1 MLNKVP
7 YFYTVQ
13 AYLDLKQSKT
23 TMSENQNTEWKQS
36 WRDEYL
42 KWICGFANAEG
53 GTLEIGKDDKG
64 NIVGL
69 SNARKLME
77 DLPNKIRDVLG
88 ILVDVN
94 LNSQSGIEWIA
105 IEVDSYHFPVN
116 YKGQFHYR
124 SGSTKQELK
133 GAALNKFL
141 LQKQGKNWD
150 SVPVPHV
157 IIKDLSAAAFAYFK
171 KQATQTKRLD
181 KSILKKNRKTLIE
194 KLRLNEKEYLKRAA
208 VLLFHSDPEEFF
220 TGAYIKIGYFRTE
233 TDLRFQ
239 DEVHGYLFE
248 QVEKTMDLLLSKYL
262 EAQIRYQGISRIEEY
277 AYPEEALREAVLNAV
292 AHKDYSSGNPIQI
305 KVYDDHLSIWNAGEL
320 QEPLTV
326 KKLLVTHPSM
336 PYNPDIATT
345 FFRAGLIEAWGRGTI
360 KIIQDCKTFGL
371 PTPTFSTEFSGLMV
385 IFYSSTAKT
394 SVKTSEKTSEKTSV
408 KTSEKI
414 LVLMKENKN
423 ITIAELAKK
432 IGVAKR
438 SIERNLQKL
447 KEEKQ
452 IERIGSARGGYWKV
466 SD

>member
-1 MLNKVP
+1 
-7 YFYTVQ
+7 
-13 AYLDLKQSKT
+13 
-23 TMSENQNTEWKQS
+23 MSENQNTEWKQS

-53 GTLEIGKDDKG
+53 GTLEIGKDDDG
-64 NIVGL
+64 NVIGI

-77 DLPNKIRDVLG
+77 DLPNKVRDILG

-94 LNSQSGIEWIA
+94 LQVQSGLEWLS
-105 IEVDSYHFPVN
+105 IEVASYPFPVN

-133 GAALNKFL
+133 GAALNRFL

-150 SVPVPHV
+150 GLPVLNV
-157 IIKDLSAAAFAYFK
+157 SIKDLSPAAFSYFK
-171 KQATQTKRLD
+171 KQATQTQRLD

-194 KLRLNEKEYLKRAA
+194 KLRLNEKGDLKRAA
-208 VLLFHSDPEEFF
+208 ILLFHPDPEEFF

-262 EAQIRYQGISRIEEY
+262 EAQIRYQGIHRIEEY
-277 AYPEEALREAVLNAV
+277 PYPESALREAVINAV
-292 AHKDYSSGNPIQI
+292 AHKDYTSGNPIQI
-305 KVYDDHLSIWNAGEL
+305 KVYNDHISIWNAGQL
-320 QEPLTV
+320 QAPLTV

-336 PYNPDIATT
+336 PYNPDIANT

-360 KIIQDCKTFGL
+360 KIIEDCKAYGI
-371 PTPTFSTEFSGLMV
+371 PAPAFSDAFSGLMV
-385 IFYSSTAKT
+385 TFKKSKK
-394 SVKTSEKTSEKTSV
+394 KTSEKTSEK
-408 KTSEKI
+408 I
-414 LVLMKENKN
+414 LVLIKENKN
-423 ITIAELAKK
+423 ITIAELANK
-432 IGVAKR
+432 IGVTNR
-438 SIERNLQKL
+438 SIERNIQKL
-447 KEEKQ
+447 KKEKILQ
-452 IERIGSARGGYWKV
+452 RIGSARGGYWKV